1 MAGTIPELETDQW
14 LVCHHEERHVPAVRA
29 VTERIAALM
38 HESGPLFRGEK
49 PV

>member
-14 LVCHHEERHVPAVRA
+14 LVCHHEERHTPAVRA

-38 HESGPLFRGEK
+38 HENAALFRGEK